1 MVTLRKTIL
10 NLEKA
15 HALDELQMK
24 TMKEL
29 LGEASDLMQKVSK
42 QSNWWR
48 NIKNMLPGS
57 ELSQIKDIN

>member
-1 MVTLRKTIL
+1 VVTLRKTIL